1 MYNVTIY
8 EWEYESLVVTP
19 FHYWE
24 YAMKGYII
32 ANMPISLVPSIST
45 KTFTYKR
52 IRGTNN
58 IQRIFSVEELEYVQ
72 LSPPNYHES
81 DSYEVMSTLR
91 TASIEGIEN
100 VANDIGMYLPLKHPL
115 PHVYFEN
122 NVKYYLRGVIIT
134 DQKIFNKIGY
144 IPYYS
149 TRDELL
155 RYYHGALPPPF
166 YYKDTSYYYHDV
178 LIDTG
183 LMINQEKF
191 INPLKN
197 KPFKILHLKQL
208 KSLVEMVSKSNE
220 LFIVLIKKINNF

>member
-32 ANMPISLVPSIST
+32 ANMPISLVPSISI
-45 KTFTYKR
+45 KTYTYKR

-58 IQRIFSVEELEYVQ
+58 IQRIFSIEELEFVQ
-72 LSPPNYHES
+72 LSPPNRHEL
-81 DSYEVMSTLR
+81 DAYEIMSTLK

-100 VANDIGMYLPLKHPL
+100 VANDIGMYLPPKHPL

-134 DQKIFNKIGY
+134 DQEIFDKIGY

-149 TRDELL
+149 TRVELL
-155 RYYHGALPPPF
+155 RYYHGALPPLF
-166 YYKDTSYYYHDV
+166 YYKDYSYYYHDF
-178 LIDTG
+178 LIDTES
-183 LMINQEKF
+183 MITREKF
-191 INPLKN
+191 INPLKE

-208 KSLVEMVSKSNE
+208 KSLVGMVSKSNE
-220 LFIVLIKKINNF
+220 LFSALIKKINNF